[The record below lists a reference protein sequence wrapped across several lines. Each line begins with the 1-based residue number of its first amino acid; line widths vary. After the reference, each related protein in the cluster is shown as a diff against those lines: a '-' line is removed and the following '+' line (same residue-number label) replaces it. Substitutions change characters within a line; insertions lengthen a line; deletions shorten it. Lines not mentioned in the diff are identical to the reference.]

1 MEKERKSFENLQSD
15 TDRAFK
21 VLNERRIVIQ
31 GAQDYS
37 IPQSHLADMHME
49 VHVQQKE
56 IEALEEPNLKVK
68 AEPQRAL
75 DELAQQELEA
85 GSTLAIAV
93 QRHEATAAQAE
104 LQSERDESNKKREE
118 EVKKLKEE

>member
-1 MEKERKSFENLQSD
+1 VEKERKSFENLQSD

-49 VHVQQKE
+49 VHVQQKRSRH
-56 IEALEEPNLKVK
+56 LRNL
-68 AEPQRAL
+68 
-75 DELAQQELEA
+75 
-85 GSTLAIAV
+85 I
-93 QRHEATAAQAE
+93 
-104 LQSERDESNKKREE
+104 
-118 EVKKLKEE
+118 

>member
-1 MEKERKSFENLQSD
+1 M
-15 TDRAFK
+15 
-21 VLNERRIVIQ
+21 
-31 GAQDYS
+31 
-37 IPQSHLADMHME
+37 
-49 VHVQQKE
+49 
-56 IEALEEPNLKVK
+56 KVK

-104 LQSERDESNKKREE
+104 LQSELDESNKKREE